1 MGLLTM
7 ADLDLNDS
15 LAAGLTLGEM
25 GMLYTMS
32 LVMALLTCKDTSPG
46 SRHKVGNIY
55 HYVLLTIYSPAHQ
68 QWSRRPGIAA
78 SAAHG
83 RVGCVPGE
91 GRESGLLPVLG
102 LCRQPGLKPR

>member
-7 ADLDLNDS
+7 ADLDLNGS
-15 LAAGLTLGEM
+15 LATGLTLGEM

-68 QWSRRPGIAA
+68 QQSRRPGMAA
-78 SAAHG
+78 SAVG
-83 RVGCVPGE
+83 RVPGE
-91 GRESGLLPVLG
+91 GSGVLPMLG
-102 LCRQPGLKPR
+102 SCRQPGSKHR